1 MLLAPLLPSGWRTA
15 RYALGWMRA
24 IEVAHFGS
32 SFRPMLEC
40 SGRGPTP
47 CSFIGVLRE
56 RSFFFTAELDWC
68 PLLRDDSQVVDLVF
82 AMEDMERG
90 LQEMAQ
96 SVEHMQEMLKRS
108 PMVQA
113 LAQHKPEVRAP
124 SALLSQNGRRGF
136 YQVTVYEAT
145 RKCFAHQIAFPTG

>member
-1 MLLAPLLPSGWRTA
+1 MEADFARCWSAAAEAPHL
-15 RYALGWMRA
+15 
-24 IEVAHFGS
+24 IHS
-32 SFRPMLEC
+32 SE
-40 SGRGPTP
+40 
-47 CSFIGVLRE
+47 SFEKGLFKLFF
-56 RSFFFTAELDWC
+56 SFFFFRAELDWC
-68 PLLRDDSQVVDLVF
+68 PLLRVDSQVVDLVF

-113 LAQHKPEVRAP
+113 LAQRKPEVRTP
-124 SALLSQNGRRGF
+124 SALLAQNGRRGF

-145 RKCFAHQIAFPTG
+145 RRCFTHQLAFPTG

>member
-1 MLLAPLLPSGWRTA
+1 
-15 RYALGWMRA
+15 
-24 IEVAHFGS
+24 
-32 SFRPMLEC
+32 MLEC

-113 LAQHKPEVRAP
+113 LAQRKPEVRAP

-136 YQVTVYEAT
+136 HQVTLHEAT
-145 RKCFAHQIAFPTG
+145 RRCFTHQIAFPTDDGGQRIVFEK

>member
-1 MLLAPLLPSGWRTA
+1 MEAGFSRCWSATAEAPHLVHTS
-15 RYALGWMRA
+15 
-24 IEVAHFGS
+24 E
-32 SFRPMLEC
+32 SFEK
-40 SGRGPTP
+40 GA
-47 CSFIGVLRE
+47 
-56 RSFFFTAELDWC
+56 FFTAELDWC
-68 PLLRDDSQVVDLVF
+68 PLLCVDSQVVDLVF

-136 YQVTVYEAT
+136 HQVTLYEAT
-145 RKCFAHQIAFPTG
+145 RRCFTHQLAFPTDDGGLSLRNSI

>member
-1 MLLAPLLPSGWRTA
+1 MLD
-15 RYALGWMRA
+15 
-24 IEVAHFGS
+24 
-32 SFRPMLEC
+32 C
-40 SGRGPTP
+40 SGRDLAAF
-47 CSFIGVLRE
+47 SFVGINLSRI
-56 RSFFFTAELDWC
+56 FLFIAELDWC
-68 PLLRDDSQVVDLVF
+68 PLLRVDSQVVDLVF

>member
-1 MLLAPLLPSGWRTA
+1 M
-15 RYALGWMRA
+15 
-24 IEVAHFGS
+24 
-32 SFRPMLEC
+32 
-40 SGRGPTP
+40 
-47 CSFIGVLRE
+47 
-56 RSFFFTAELDWC
+56 
-68 PLLRDDSQVVDLVF
+68 DLVF

-124 SALLSQNGRRGF
+124 SALLSQNGRRGLTHINSCTRPAGG
-136 YQVTVYEAT
+136 VTCT
-145 RKCFAHQIAFPTG
+145 RLHFLPDVGGQHVVFVKNNIRKSTQME

>member
-1 MLLAPLLPSGWRTA
+1 MHKCTGRLRYHGRVYSRSQWQRRFRKPCRKIGLPL
-15 RYALGWMRA
+15 
-24 IEVAHFGS
+24 
-32 SFRPMLEC
+32 
-40 SGRGPTP
+40 
-47 CSFIGVLRE
+47 E
-56 RSFFFTAELDWC
+56 RV
-68 PLLRDDSQVVDLVF
+68 DSEVVDLVF

-113 LAQHKPEVRAP
+113 LAQRKPEVRAP

-136 YQVTVYEAT
+136 HQVTLYEAT
-145 RKCFAHQIAFPTG
+145 RRCFTHQLAFPTDDGGLSLKNSI

>member
-1 MLLAPLLPSGWRTA
+1 MEAGFSRCWSATAEAPHLVHTS
-15 RYALGWMRA
+15 
-24 IEVAHFGS
+24 E
-32 SFRPMLEC
+32 SFEK
-40 SGRGPTP
+40 GA
-47 CSFIGVLRE
+47 
-56 RSFFFTAELDWC
+56 FFTAELDWC
-68 PLLRDDSQVVDLVF
+68 PLLCVDSQVVDLVF

-113 LAQHKPEVRAP
+113 LAQRKPEVRAP

-136 YQVTVYEAT
+136 HQVTLYEAT
-145 RKCFAHQIAFPTG
+145 RKCFTNQIAFPTDDGGQRIVFEK